1 MRGHCNYFFD
11 FYITEIQFHV
21 KSYLVARGNVLSAL
35 EELQHLFNITCPGCP
50 QEAGVTVR
58 LYKQHVEKTLGN
70 ISSVL
75 VKKTESNIQ
84 VIKVNAIHFTSI
96 M

>member
-1 MRGHCNYFFD
+1 MRGHCNYFLD
-11 FYITEIQFHV
+11 FYITEILFRV

-58 LYKQHVEKTLGN
+58 LYIQHVEKN
-70 ISSVL
+70 IRKHQLSTS
-75 VKKTESNIQ
+75 KKN
-84 VIKVNAIHFTSI
+84 
-96 M
+96 